1 MLACEADQKQS
12 YGEALK
18 VMEDTFAEYPQYME
32 LLSSPGIPLGE
43 RLGIIE
49 ATFANVVPEHV
60 LSYLQLLC
68 EKGRMICFTESVK
81 EYNALWDAS
90 QRISNVKITS
100 AVDLTEAEKQKL
112 INKLE
117 TMQQSKVQ
125 AEYFVDASLLGG
137 LIIEVDGK
145 IIDGSLR
152 HRLQDI
158 KEVMN
163 A

>member
-1 MLACEADQKQS
+1 
-12 YGEALK
+12 
-18 VMEDTFAEYPQYME
+18 
-32 LLSSPGIPLGE
+32 
-43 RLGIIE
+43 
-49 ATFANVVPEHV
+49 
-60 LSYLQLLC
+60 
-68 EKGRMICFTESVK
+68 MICFTESVK